1 MSQRHQH
8 SEAARTGPLKR
19 TEQLAKNSILQMVL
33 HQLKLVQHSLF
44 HAPPFQQLSGG
55 ECDQILNSKLE
66 SSPN

>member
-33 HQLKLVQHSLF
+33 HKLKLVHHNLF
-44 HAPPFQQLSGG
+44 HVPPFQQLSGG
-55 ECDQILNSKLE
+55 SVTKF
-66 SSPN
+66 